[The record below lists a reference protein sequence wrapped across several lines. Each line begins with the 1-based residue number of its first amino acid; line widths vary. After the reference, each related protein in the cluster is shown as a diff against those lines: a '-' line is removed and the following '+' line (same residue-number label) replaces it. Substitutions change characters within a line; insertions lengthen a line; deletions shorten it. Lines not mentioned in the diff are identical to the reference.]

1 MKLQARGATLTPVIR
16 PTGFPLCPPSAA
28 TSSHPCPATA
38 SGSGDW
44 IELLRL
50 VQRKREPLPDI
61 AGAAVAE
68 LLLNVGEELT
78 DGAGR
83 RSVENLRFRL
93 GLTR

>member
-1 MKLQARGATLTPVIR
+1 
-16 PTGFPLCPPSAA
+16 
-28 TSSHPCPATA
+28 
-38 SGSGDW
+38 
-44 IELLRL
+44 